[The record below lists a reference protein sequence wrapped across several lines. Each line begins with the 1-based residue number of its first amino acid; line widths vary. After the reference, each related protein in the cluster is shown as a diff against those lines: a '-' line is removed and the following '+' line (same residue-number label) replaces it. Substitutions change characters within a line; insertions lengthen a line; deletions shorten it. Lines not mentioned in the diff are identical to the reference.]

1 MAARRGVRVCRVQR
15 LAHRRD
21 RVAESARAQA
31 SAARCDDRGWR
42 VGVTSLN
49 DKQRRFVEEYLV
61 DLNATQAAIRA
72 GYSEKTAR
80 SQGQRMLT
88 NVDIQKCLSEGQ
100 AARATR
106 TKITQDRVV
115 QEIARLGLSDV
126 RKLFDDSGRLLQPHE
141 WDDDTA
147 AAVAAIEVD
156 QRKEP
161 GEDGERYT
169 VTKIKAWDKNSAL
182 EKLMKHLGLYERDNE
197 QRQVIVNIRDD
208 LDD

>member
-1 MAARRGVRVCRVQR
+1 M
-15 LAHRRD
+15 
-21 RVAESARAQA
+21 
-31 SAARCDDRGWR
+31 
-42 VGVTSLN
+42 TSLN
-49 DKQRRFVEEYLV
+49 EKQQRFVEEYLV

-88 NVDIQKCLSEGQ
+88 NVGIQKCLSDAQ
-100 AARATR
+100 AARSAR
-106 TKITQDRVV
+106 TMVTQDRVV
-115 QEIARLGLSDV
+115 QEIARLGLSDI
-126 RKLFDDSGRLLQPHE
+126 RKLFDDAGRLRQPHE

-147 AAVAAIEVD
+147 AAVASIEVD

-161 GEDGERYT
+161 GENGDRYT

-197 QRQVIVNIRDD
+197 QQVAALGVIALPIKGSR
-208 LDD
+208 